1 MPTTGEVAGLYNRL
15 RVQNSERD
23 QRMRDIK
30 LVRSGQMDYV
40 FPELFP
46 QDGPFTKPIVANM
59 VDVAARDLAEVIA
72 PLPSFNCSSASMVSD
87 AQRRFAEKRTRIAG
101 NYVTYSQLQ
110 KQAYTACDRYV
121 TYGFVPAII
130 EIDWDEKMPRI
141 KWLDSMGTYV
151 VRDRRDHVKC
161 LFQTITY
168 YIDDLIAR
176 FPELENTIMAQAS
189 GSQSRIEVVRYHDA
203 EMDLLFM
210 PGDGGIEL
218 LRTPNPVGKC
228 LAVMVQRP
236 GLDEEP
242 RGQFDDVIAVQ
253 VAKSRFALLAMEAA
267 QKSVQA
273 PIALPQDVQE
283 LSLGAD
289 AVLRSTTP
297 EKIRRI
303 PLEVPMAAFQE
314 QGVLDQE
321 LRQGSRYPEVR
332 GGNTDAS
339 IVTGRGVQA
348 LMSGFDTQVNTA
360 HAMFAEAYVK
370 LVALCFEVEERLWP
384 SFRKTI
390 RGNDNGTP
398 YEIAYTP
405 ERDIKGDYSVDV
417 QYGLMAGLDPNRALV
432 FGLQARGDRLISQD
446 WLRRQLP
453 FSLNATEEEQKL
465 DIEDMR
471 QALRQAVAGYAQAIP
486 VLAQNGQ
493 DPGEILSRLAQI
505 IDGRQKGKPIEEVV
519 AEAFAPQEP
528 PPGMVESPAADASP
542 VPGVPGEAPMPGGDT
557 TNMEGIDALGR
568 LRGVAPGQA
577 GLPPGGR
584 PDLNVLLAGLTQR
597 GEPNLAAS
605 VSRRVPI
612 G

>member
-1 MPTTGEVAGLYNRL
+1 MPSTAEVASLYNRL
-15 RVQNSERD
+15 RVQNNDRD
-23 QRMRDIK
+23 QRMREIK
-30 LVRSGQMDYV
+30 MVRAGQMDYV

-46 QDGPFTKPIVANM
+46 QDGPFTRPIVANM

-72 PLPSFNCSSASMVSD
+72 PLPSFNCSSSSSVSD
-87 AQRRFAEKRTRIAG
+87 AARKFAEKRTRIAG
-101 NYVTYSQLQ
+101 NYIQYSSVQ
-110 KQAYTACDRYV
+110 KQAYSAADRYV
-121 TYGFVPAII
+121 TYGFVPGIV

-151 VRDRRDHVKC
+151 IRDKRDRVKC
-161 LFQTITY
+161 LFQTISY
-168 YIDDLIAR
+168 HIDDLIAK
-176 FPELENTIMAQAS
+176 FPALEGVIL
-189 GSQSRIEVVRYHDA
+189 SQVPGAATKIEVIRYHDA
-203 EMDLLFM
+203 EMDLLFL
-210 PGDGGIEL
+210 PGEGGIEL
-218 LRTPNPVGKC
+218 VRTPNPVGKC

-236 GLDEEP
+236 GLGDDP

-253 VAKSRFALLAMEAA
+253 VAKSRFALLALEAA

-283 LSLGAD
+283 LSLGSD

-303 PLEVPMAAFQE
+303 PLEVPAAAFQE
-314 QGVLDQE
+314 QGVLDNE

-348 LMSGFDTQVNTA
+348 LMSGFDTQVRTA
-360 HAMFAEAYVK
+360 HAMFAEAYTD
-370 LVALCFEVEERLWP
+370 LVALCFEAEEKLWP

-398 YEIAYTP
+398 YEIAYAP

-453 FSLNATEEEQKL
+453 FSLNASEEEQKL

-493 DPGEILSRLAQI
+493 DPGEILARLAVI
-505 IDGRQKGKPIEEVV
+505 IEGRQKGRPIEEVV
-519 AEAFAPQEP
+519 AEAFAPAEP
-528 PPGMVESPAADASP
+528 PPGMVEPTVDGASP
-542 VPGVPGEAPMPGGDT
+542 VPGAPGEAPMPGGE
-557 TNMEGIDALGR
+557 NMEGVDATGR

-584 PDLNVLLAGLTQR
+584 PDLNFLLAGLTAS
-597 GEPNLAAS
+597 GAPNLQAS

-612 G
+612 A

>member
-1 MPTTGEVAGLYNRL
+1 M
-15 RVQNSERD
+15 
-23 QRMRDIK
+23 
-30 LVRSGQMDYV
+30 
-40 FPELFP
+40 
-46 QDGPFTKPIVANM
+46 
-59 VDVAARDLAEVIA
+59 
-72 PLPSFNCSSASMVSD
+72 
-87 AQRRFAEKRTRIAG
+87 RTRIATY
-101 NYVTYSQLQ
+101 YVQYSQLQ
-110 KQAYTACDRYV
+110 KQAYTAADRFV
-121 TYGFVPAII
+121 TYGFVPGIV

-141 KWLDSMGTYV
+141 KWLDSMGCYT
-151 VRDRRDHVKC
+151 VRDKRDRVKA
-161 LFQTITY
+161 LFQTINY
-168 YIDDLIAR
+168 HVDDLIAK
-176 FPELENTIMAQAS
+176 FPALENVILQQTPGVS
-189 GSQSRIEVVRYHDA
+189 TKVEVVRYHDK
-203 EMDLLFM
+203 DVDILFM
-210 PGDGGIEL
+210 PGEGGIEL

-228 LAVMVQRP
+228 LAVEVRRP
-236 GLDEEP
+236 GLDEDP

-253 VAKSRFALLAMEAA
+253 VAKARFALLAMEAA

-283 LSLGAD
+283 LSLGSD

-303 PLEVPMAAFQE
+303 PLEVPAAAFQE
-314 QGVLDQE
+314 QGVLDNE

-332 GGNTDAS
+332 GGNLDAS

-348 LMSGFDTQVNTA
+348 LMTGFDTQVRTA
-360 HAMFAEAYVK
+360 HAMFAEAYTD
-370 LVALCFEVEERLWP
+370 LIALCFEVEEVCWP
-384 SFRKTI
+384 SFRKTV

-398 YEIAYTP
+398 YEVTYSP
-405 ERDIKGDYSVDV
+405 EKDIKNDYSVDV

-446 WLRRQLP
+446 WLRRSLP

-486 VLAQNGQ
+486 VLAQAGQ
-493 DPGEILSRLAQI
+493 DPGEILTRLALI
-505 IDGRQKGKPIEEVV
+505 IEGRQKGKPIEEVI
-519 AEAFAPQEP
+519 AEAFAPPET
-528 PPGMVESPAADASP
+528 PPGMVDPMVDDASP
-542 VPGVPGEAPMPGGDT
+542 VPGDPMQDPMSGGE
-557 TNMEGIDALGR
+557 NLEGIDATGR

-584 PDLNVLLAGLTQR
+584 PDLNFLLAGLSSR
-597 GEPNLAAS
+597 GEPNLSAN

>member
-1 MPTTGEVAGLYNRL
+1 MATISEVAGLYQRL
-15 RVQNSERD
+15 RVQYSERD

-30 LVRSGQMDYV
+30 LVRSGQMGMV

-46 QDGPFTKPIVANM
+46 EDGPFTRPIVANM
-59 VDVAARDLAEVIA
+59 IDVAARDLSEVIA
-72 PLPSFNCSSASMVSD
+72 PLPAFNCSSATMVSD
-87 AQRRFAEKRTRIAG
+87 RAREFAEKRTKIVS
-101 NYVTYSQLQ
+101 NYAFYSQLQ
-110 KQAYTACDRYV
+110 KQAYYAADRYV
-121 TYGFVPAII
+121 SYGFVPGIV
-130 EIDWDEKMPRI
+130 EIDAEEKMPRI
-141 KWLDSMGTYV
+141 KWLDSMGCYTI
-151 VRDRRDHVKC
+151 RDRRDRVKA

-168 YIDDLIAR
+168 HIDELIAK
-176 FPELENTIMAQAS
+176 FPALENVILGQVS
-189 GSQSRIEVVRYHDA
+189 PGSSRIEVVHYHDK
-203 EMDLLFM
+203 DQNLLFL
-210 PGDGGIEL
+210 PGGNGVPL
-218 LRTPNPVGKC
+218 LSTPNPVGKC
-228 LAVMVQRP
+228 LAVEVRRP
-236 GLDEEP
+236 SLDDDS

-253 VAKSRFALLAMEAA
+253 VAKSRFALLALEAA

-289 AVLRSTTP
+289 AVLRSVTP

-303 PLEVPMAAFQE
+303 PLEVPNAAFAE
-314 QGVLDQE
+314 QGLLDQE

-332 GGNTDAS
+332 GGNMDAS

-348 LMSGFDTQVNTA
+348 LMSGFDTQIKTA
-360 HAMFAEAYVK
+360 QAMFAEAYTD
-370 LVALCFEVEERLWP
+370 LVQLCFQVEEALWP
-384 SFRKTI
+384 SFRKTV

-398 YEIAYTP
+398 FEITYTP
-405 ERDIKGDYSVDV
+405 EKDIKGDHSVDV

-446 WLRRQLP
+446 WLRRQMP
-453 FSLNATEEEQKL
+453 FQINATEEEQKL

-493 DPGEILSRLAQI
+493 DPGEILTRLAMI

-519 AEAFAPQEP
+519 SAAFAPAEP
-528 PPGMVESPAADASP
+528 PPGMDVPPVAEQSP
-542 VPGVPGEAPMPGGDT
+542 VPGSPDASPMPGGDG
-557 TNMEGIDALGR
+557 NSLEGIDPLGR

-597 GEPNLAAS
+597 GEPNLASS

-612 G
+612 A

>member
-1 MPTTGEVAGLYNRL
+1 VPSTTEVAGLYNRL
-15 RVQNSERD
+15 RVVNNDRD
-23 QRMRDIK
+23 QRMREIK

-46 QDGPFTKPIVANM
+46 TEGPFTRPIVANM
-59 VDVAARDLAEVIA
+59 IDVAARDLAEVIA
-72 PLPSFNCSSASMVSD
+72 PLPSFNCSSSSSVSD
-87 AQRRFAEKRTRIAG
+87 AARRFAEKRTRIAG
-101 NYVTYSQLQ
+101 HYVVYSQLQ
-110 KQAYTACDRYV
+110 KQSYTAADRYV
-121 TYGFVPAII
+121 TYGFVPGII

-151 VRDRRDHVKC
+151 LRDRRDRVKA

-168 YIDDLIAR
+168 HIDDLIAK
-176 FPELENTIMAQAS
+176 FPHLEGVIMSQVP
-189 GSQSRIEVVRYHDA
+189 GSATRIEIVRYHDA
-203 EMDLLFM
+203 EADILFM

-218 LRTPNPVGKC
+218 VRTPNPVGKC

-236 GLDEEP
+236 GLDDDP

-314 QGVLDQE
+314 QGVLDNE
-321 LRQGSRYPEVR
+321 LKQGSRYPEVR
-332 GGNTDAS
+332 GGNMDAS

-348 LMSGFDTQVNTA
+348 LMSGFDTQVQTA
-360 HAMFAEAYVK
+360 HAMFAEAYTD
-370 LVALCFEVEERLWP
+370 LIALCFEVEERLWP
-384 SFRKTI
+384 SFKKTI

-398 YEIAYTP
+398 YEISYKP
-405 ERDIKGDYSVDV
+405 ETDIRSDYSVDV

-453 FSLNATEEEQKL
+453 FSLNASEEEQKL

-493 DPGEILSRLAQI
+493 DPGEILARLATI
-505 IDGRQKGKPIEEVV
+505 IEGRQKGRPIEEVV
-519 AEAFAPQEP
+519 AEAFAPEEP
-528 PPGMVESPAADASP
+528 PPGMVESPDAGAAP
-542 VPGVPGEAPMPGGDT
+542 VPGAPGEAPMPGGD
-557 TNMEGIDALGR
+557 NMEGIDATGR
-568 LRGVAPGQA
+568 LRGVAPGQE

-584 PDLNVLLAGLTQR
+584 PDLNFLLAGLTSR
-597 GEPNLAAS
+597 GEPNLSAA

>member
-1 MPTTGEVAGLYNRL
+1 MPSTAEVASLYNRL
-15 RVQNSERD
+15 RVQNNDRD
-23 QRMRDIK
+23 QRMREIK
-30 LVRSGQMDYV
+30 MVRAGQMDYV

-46 QDGPFTKPIVANM
+46 QDGPFTRPIVANM

-72 PLPSFNCSSASMVSD
+72 PLPSFNCSSSSSVSD
-87 AQRRFAEKRTRIAG
+87 AARKFAEKRTRIAG
-101 NYVTYSQLQ
+101 NYIQYSSVQ
-110 KQAYTACDRYV
+110 KQAYSAADRYV
-121 TYGFVPAII
+121 TYGFVPGIV

-151 VRDRRDHVKC
+151 IRDKRDRVKC
-161 LFQTITY
+161 LFQTISY
-168 YIDDLIAR
+168 HIDDLIAK
-176 FPELENTIMAQAS
+176 FPALEGVIL
-189 GSQSRIEVVRYHDA
+189 SQVPGAATKIEVIRYHDA
-203 EMDLLFM
+203 EMDLLFL
-210 PGDGGIEL
+210 PGEGGIEL
-218 LRTPNPVGKC
+218 VRTPNPVGKC

-236 GLDEEP
+236 GLGDDP

-253 VAKSRFALLAMEAA
+253 VAKSRFALLALEAA

-283 LSLGAD
+283 LSLGSD

-303 PLEVPMAAFQE
+303 PLEVPAAAFQE
-314 QGVLDQE
+314 QGILDNE

-348 LMSGFDTQVNTA
+348 LMSGFDTQVRTA
-360 HAMFAEAYVK
+360 HAMFAEAYTD
-370 LVALCFEVEERLWP
+370 LVALCFEAEEKLWP

-398 YEIAYTP
+398 YEIAYAP

-453 FSLNATEEEQKL
+453 FSLNASEEEQKL

-493 DPGEILSRLAQI
+493 DPGEILARLAVI
-505 IDGRQKGKPIEEVV
+505 IEGRQKGRPIEEVV
-519 AEAFAPQEP
+519 AEAFAPAEP
-528 PPGMVESPAADASP
+528 PPGMVEPTVDGASP
-542 VPGVPGEAPMPGGDT
+542 VPGAPGEAPMPGGE
-557 TNMEGIDALGR
+557 NMEGVDATGR

-584 PDLNVLLAGLTQR
+584 PDLNFLLAGLTAS
-597 GEPNLAAS
+597 GAPNLQAS

-612 G
+612 A

>member
-1 MPTTGEVAGLYNRL
+1 
-15 RVQNSERD
+15 
-23 QRMRDIK
+23 MRDIK
-30 LVRSGQMDYV
+30 QVRAGQMGMV

-46 QDGPFTKPIVANM
+46 EDGPFTRPIVANM
-59 VDVAARDLAEVIA
+59 VDVAARDLSEVIA
-72 PLPSFNCSSASMVSD
+72 PLPSFNCSSSSMVSD
-87 AQRRFAEKRTRIAG
+87 SARRRAEMRTRIATY
-101 NYVTYSQLQ
+101 YVQYSQLQ
-110 KQAYTACDRYV
+110 KQAYSAADRFV
-121 TYGFVPAII
+121 TYGFVPGIV

-141 KWLDSMGTYV
+141 KWLDSMGCYT
-151 VRDRRDHVKC
+151 VRDKRDRVKA
-161 LFQTITY
+161 LFQTINY
-168 YIDDLIAR
+168 HVDDLIAK
-176 FPELENTIMAQAS
+176 FPALENVILQQTPGVS
-189 GSQSRIEVVRYHDA
+189 TKVEVVRYHDK
-203 EMDLLFM
+203 DVDILFM
-210 PGDGGIEL
+210 PGEGGIEL

-228 LAVMVQRP
+228 LAVEVRRP
-236 GLDEEP
+236 GLDDDP

-253 VAKSRFALLAMEAA
+253 VAKARFALLAMEAA

-283 LSLGAD
+283 LSLGSD

-303 PLEVPMAAFQE
+303 PLEVPAAAFQE
-314 QGVLDQE
+314 QGVLDNE

-332 GGNTDAS
+332 GGNLDAS

-348 LMSGFDTQVNTA
+348 LMTGFDTQVRTA
-360 HAMFAEAYVK
+360 HAMFAEAYTD
-370 LVALCFEVEERLWP
+370 LIALCFEVEEVCWP
-384 SFRKTI
+384 SFRKTV

-398 YEIAYTP
+398 YEVTYSP
-405 ERDIKGDYSVDV
+405 EKDIKNDYSVDV

-446 WLRRQLP
+446 WLRRSLP

-471 QALRQAVAGYAQAIP
+471 QALRQAVSGYAQAIP
-486 VLAQNGQ
+486 VLAQAGQ
-493 DPGEILSRLAQI
+493 DPGEILTRLALI
-505 IDGRQKGKPIEEVV
+505 IEGRQKGKPIEEVI
-519 AEAFAPQEP
+519 AEAFAPPET
-528 PPGMVESPAADASP
+528 PPGMVDPMVDDASP
-542 VPGVPGEAPMPGGDT
+542 VPGDPMQDPMSGGESL
-557 TNMEGIDALGR
+557 EGIDATGR

-584 PDLNVLLAGLTQR
+584 PDLNFLLAGLSSR
-597 GEPNLAAS
+597 GEPNLSAN

>member
-1 MPTTGEVAGLYNRL
+1 VPTTAEVSSLYNRL
-15 RVQNSERD
+15 RVQNNDRD

-30 LVRSGQMDYV
+30 QVRAGQMGMV

-46 QDGPFTKPIVANM
+46 EDGPFTRPIVANM
-59 VDVAARDLAEVIA
+59 VDVAARDLSEVIA
-72 PLPSFNCSSASMVSD
+72 PLPSFNCSSSSMVSD
-87 AQRRFAEKRTRIAG
+87 SARKRAEMRTRIATY
-101 NYVTYSQLQ
+101 YVQYSQLQ
-110 KQAYTACDRYV
+110 KQAYTAADRFV
-121 TYGFVPAII
+121 TYGFVPGIV

-141 KWLDSMGTYV
+141 KWLDSMGTYT
-151 VRDRRDHVKC
+151 VRDRRDRVKA
-161 LFQTITY
+161 LFQTINY
-168 YIDDLIAR
+168 HVDDLVAK
-176 FPELENTIMAQAS
+176 FPQLQNVILQQVPGMSTK
-189 GSQSRIEVVRYHDA
+189 IEVVRYHDK
-203 EMDLLFM
+203 DVDILFL

-218 LRTPNPVGKC
+218 IRTPNPVGKC
-228 LAVMVQRP
+228 LAVEVRRP
-236 GLDEEP
+236 GLDEDP

-253 VAKSRFALLAMEAA
+253 VAKARFALLAMEAA

-303 PLEVPMAAFQE
+303 PLEVPAAAFQE
-314 QGVLDQE
+314 QGVLDNE

-332 GGNTDAS
+332 GGNLDAS

-348 LMSGFDTQVNTA
+348 LMTGFDTQVRTA
-360 HAMFAEAYVK
+360 HAMFAEAYTD
-370 LVALCFEVEERLWP
+370 LIALCFEVEERCWP
-384 SFRKTI
+384 SFRKTV

-398 YEIAYTP
+398 YEVTYSP
-405 ERDIKGDYSVDV
+405 EKDIKNDYSVDV

-446 WLRRQLP
+446 WLRRSLP

-471 QALRQAVAGYAQAIP
+471 QALRQAVSGYAQAIP

-493 DPGEILSRLAQI
+493 DPGEILTRLAVI
-505 IDGRQKGKPIEEVV
+505 IEGRQKGKPIEEVI

-528 PPGMVESPAADASP
+528 PPGMVEPADVGASP
-542 VPGVPGEAPMPGGDT
+542 VPGAPGEAPMPGGES
-557 TNMEGIDALGR
+557 MEGIDAFGR
-568 LRGVAPGQA
+568 PRGVAPGQA

-584 PDLNVLLAGLTQR
+584 PDLNFLLAGLSSTGQ
-597 GEPNLAAS
+597 PNLSAS

-612 G
+612 A

>member
-1 MPTTGEVAGLYNRL
+1 MPSTAEVASLYNRL
-15 RVQNSERD
+15 RVQNNDRD
-23 QRMRDIK
+23 QRMREIK
-30 LVRSGQMDYV
+30 MVRAGQMDYV

-46 QDGPFTKPIVANM
+46 QDGPFTRPIVANM

-72 PLPSFNCSSASMVSD
+72 PLPSFNCSSSSSVSD
-87 AQRRFAEKRTRIAG
+87 AARKFAEKRTRIAG
-101 NYVTYSQLQ
+101 NYIQYSSVQ
-110 KQAYTACDRYV
+110 KQAYSAADRYV
-121 TYGFVPAII
+121 TYGFVPGIV

-151 VRDRRDHVKC
+151 IRDKRDRVKC
-161 LFQTITY
+161 LFQTISY
-168 YIDDLIAR
+168 HIDDLIAK
-176 FPELENTIMAQAS
+176 FPALEGVIL
-189 GSQSRIEVVRYHDA
+189 SQVPGAATKIEVIRYHDA
-203 EMDLLFM
+203 EMDLLFL
-210 PGDGGIEL
+210 PGEGGIEL
-218 LRTPNPVGKC
+218 VRTPNPVGKC

-236 GLDEEP
+236 GLGDDP

-253 VAKSRFALLAMEAA
+253 VAKSRFALLALEAA

-283 LSLGAD
+283 LSLGSD

-303 PLEVPMAAFQE
+303 PLEVPAAAFQE
-314 QGVLDQE
+314 QGILDNE

-348 LMSGFDTQVNTA
+348 LMSGFDTQVRTA
-360 HAMFAEAYVK
+360 HAMFAEAYTD
-370 LVALCFEVEERLWP
+370 LVALCFEAEEKLWP

-398 YEIAYTP
+398 YEIAYAP

-453 FSLNATEEEQKL
+453 FSLNASEEEQKL

-493 DPGEILSRLAQI
+493 DPGEILARLAVI
-505 IDGRQKGKPIEEVV
+505 IEGRQKGKPIEEVV
-519 AEAFAPQEP
+519 AEAFAPAEP
-528 PPGMVESPAADASP
+528 PPGMVEPTVDGASP
-542 VPGVPGEAPMPGGDT
+542 VPGAPGEAPMPGGE
-557 TNMEGIDALGR
+557 NMEGVDATGR

-584 PDLNVLLAGLTQR
+584 PDLNFLLAGLTAS
-597 GEPNLAAS
+597 GAPNLQAS

-612 G
+612 A

>member
-1 MPTTGEVAGLYNRL
+1 MPSTAEVASLYNRL
-15 RVQNSERD
+15 RVQNNDRD
-23 QRMRDIK
+23 QRMREIK
-30 LVRSGQMDYV
+30 MVRAGQMDYV

-46 QDGPFTKPIVANM
+46 QDGPFTRPIVANM

-72 PLPSFNCSSASMVSD
+72 PLPSFNCSSSSSVSD
-87 AQRRFAEKRTRIAG
+87 AARKFAEKRTRIAG
-101 NYVTYSQLQ
+101 NYIQYSSVQ
-110 KQAYTACDRYV
+110 KQAYSAADRYV
-121 TYGFVPAII
+121 TYGFVPGIV

-151 VRDRRDHVKC
+151 IRDKRDRVKC
-161 LFQTITY
+161 LFQTISY
-168 YIDDLIAR
+168 HIDDLIAK
-176 FPELENTIMAQAS
+176 FPALEGVIL
-189 GSQSRIEVVRYHDA
+189 SQVPGAATKIEVIRYHDA
-203 EMDLLFM
+203 EMDLLFL
-210 PGDGGIEL
+210 PGEGGIEL
-218 LRTPNPVGKC
+218 VRTPNPVGKC

-236 GLDEEP
+236 GLGDDP

-253 VAKSRFALLAMEAA
+253 VAKSRFALLALEAA

-283 LSLGAD
+283 LSLGSD

-303 PLEVPMAAFQE
+303 PLEVPAAAFQE
-314 QGVLDQE
+314 QGILDNE

-348 LMSGFDTQVNTA
+348 LMSGFDTQVRTA
-360 HAMFAEAYVK
+360 HAMFAEAYTD
-370 LVALCFEVEERLWP
+370 LVALCFEAEEKLWP

-398 YEIAYTP
+398 YEIAYAP

-453 FSLNATEEEQKL
+453 FSLNASEEEQKL

-493 DPGEILSRLAQI
+493 DPGEILARLAVI
-505 IDGRQKGKPIEEVV
+505 IEGRQKGKPIEEVV
-519 AEAFAPQEP
+519 AEAFAPAEP
-528 PPGMVESPAADASP
+528 PPGMVEPTVDGASP
-542 VPGVPGEAPMPGGDT
+542 VPGAPGEAPMPGGE
-557 TNMEGIDALGR
+557 NLEGVDATGR

-584 PDLNVLLAGLTQR
+584 PDLNFLLAGLTAS
-597 GEPNLAAS
+597 GAPNLQAS

-612 G
+612 A

>member
-1 MPTTGEVAGLYNRL
+1 MPSTAEVASLYNRL
-15 RVQNSERD
+15 RVQNNDRD
-23 QRMRDIK
+23 QRMREIK
-30 LVRSGQMDYV
+30 MVRAGQMDYV

-46 QDGPFTKPIVANM
+46 QDGPFTRPIVANM

-72 PLPSFNCSSASMVSD
+72 PLPSFNCSSSSSVSD
-87 AQRRFAEKRTRIAG
+87 AARKFAEKRTRIAG
-101 NYVTYSQLQ
+101 NYIQYSSVQ
-110 KQAYTACDRYV
+110 KQAYSAADRYV
-121 TYGFVPAII
+121 TYGFVPGIV

-141 KWLDSMGTYV
+141 KWLDSMGTYILRDK
-151 VRDRRDHVKC
+151 RDRVKC
-161 LFQTITY
+161 LFQTISY
-168 YIDDLIAR
+168 HIDDLIAK
-176 FPELENTIMAQAS
+176 FPALEGVIL
-189 GSQSRIEVVRYHDA
+189 SQVPGAATKIEVIRYHDA
-203 EMDLLFM
+203 EMDLLFL
-210 PGDGGIEL
+210 PGEGGIEL
-218 LRTPNPVGKC
+218 VRTPNPVGKC

-236 GLDEEP
+236 GLGDDP

-253 VAKSRFALLAMEAA
+253 VAKSRFALLALEAA

-283 LSLGAD
+283 LSLGSD

-303 PLEVPMAAFQE
+303 PLEVPAAAFQE
-314 QGVLDQE
+314 QGILDNE

-348 LMSGFDTQVNTA
+348 LMSGFDTQVRTA
-360 HAMFAEAYVK
+360 HAMFAEAYTD
-370 LVALCFEVEERLWP
+370 LVALCFEAEEKLWP

-398 YEIAYTP
+398 YEIAYAP

-453 FSLNATEEEQKL
+453 FSLNASEEEQKL

-493 DPGEILSRLAQI
+493 DPGEILARLAVI
-505 IDGRQKGKPIEEVV
+505 IEGRQKGRPIEEVV
-519 AEAFAPQEP
+519 AEAFAPAEP
-528 PPGMVESPAADASP
+528 PPGMVEPTVDGASP
-542 VPGVPGEAPMPGGDT
+542 VPGAPGEAPMPGGE
-557 TNMEGIDALGR
+557 NMEGVDATGR

-584 PDLNVLLAGLTQR
+584 PDLNFLLAGLTAS
-597 GEPNLAAS
+597 GAPNLQAS

-612 G
+612 A